1 MPPTSL
7 AARRNGTGWRDAMI
21 PDRSTTP
28 DTGTKTASAGRGGEE
43 QVHETSGSWPLGSS
57 ERPLRV
63 AVIGSGPSGFYAI
76 AALFKADGLEAD
88 VDLFDRLPTPFGL
101 VRGGVAPDHQKI
113 KNVIRVYNRTA
124 QHDRFRFFGN
134 VELGRDISVDD
145 LRRHYDH
152 IVYATGNES
161 DRKMGIPGEDLPG
174 VHSATE
180 FVGWYNGHPDFQD
193 RSFDLASARRVAV
206 VGNGNVAMDVTRVL
220 ARSPDELAPT
230 DITAE
235 SLAVL
240 RESRVEEVILLGRRG
255 PAQAAFSPQEIKE
268 VGSLEGVNLLVSEAE
283 MDLDEIS
290 STWLEESAAPSAR
303 RNVTYLSEIAGAT
316 AGDDDRLVTCRFL
329 VSPIDL
335 QAGDDGRVRRV
346 VIEKNEL
353 YAAEDGTP
361 RPRGTGETETL
372 DVDLVF
378 KAVGYRGVPLPGVP
392 FHERW
397 GILPNDEGR
406 LQTEPDGEV
415 VPGQYVVGWAKRG
428 PTGLI
433 GTNSPDSTATVKKML
448 EDIDGVT
455 APADPAG
462 APERIVELLRERG
475 VDFVSFDDWN
485 RLDEDEVRLGEAQN
499 KVREKYTDVESMMA
513 AVNRLR

>member
-1 MPPTSL
+1 MS
-7 AARRNGTGWRDAMI
+7 DS
-21 PDRSTTP
+21 PD
-28 DTGTKTASAGRGGEE
+28 
-43 QVHETSGSWPLGSS
+43 HLPLGSS

-76 AALFKADGLEAD
+76 AALFKAEGIEAD

-124 QHDRFRFFGN
+124 QHERFRFFGN

-180 FVGWYNGHPDFQD
+180 FVGWFNGHPDFQD
-193 RSFDLASARRVAV
+193 RSFDLATARRVAV

-220 ARSPDELAPT
+220 VRHPDELAPT

-240 RESRVEEVILLGRRG
+240 RESNVEEVVLLGRRG

-268 VGSLEGVNLLVSEAE
+268 IGSLDGVSLLVSEEA
-283 MDLDEIS
+283 MDLDEVS
-290 STWLEESAAPSAR
+290 RTWLEAGAARSVT
-303 RNVTYLSEIAGAT
+303 RNVDYLTEIAGAE
-316 AGDDDRLVTCRFL
+316 AGAGNRRVSCRFL
-329 VSPIDL
+329 VSPIEL
-335 QAGDDGRVRRV
+335 QAGDDGRVARV
-346 VIEKNEL
+346 VIEENEL
-353 YAAEDGTP
+353 YASDDGTP
-361 RPRGTGETETL
+361 RPRGAGRTETL
-372 DVDLVF
+372 EVDLVF

-397 GILPNDEGR
+397 GLLPNDEGR
-406 LQTEPDGEV
+406 LLTAPDGEA

-448 EDIDGVT
+448 EDIEGVT
-455 APADPAG
+455 ATADPAK
-462 APERIVELLRERG
+462 APDQIVELLERRG
-475 VDFVSFDDWN
+475 VDFVTFDDWT
-485 RLDEDEVRLGEAQN
+485 RLDEDEVALGEAQN
-499 KVREKYTDVESMMA
+499 KVREKYTNVESMMA

>member
-1 MPPTSL
+1 M
-7 AARRNGTGWRDAMI
+7 
-21 PDRSTTP
+21 
-28 DTGTKTASAGRGGEE
+28 
-43 QVHETSGSWPLGSS
+43 HETSGSWHLGSS

-76 AALFKADGLEAD
+76 AALFKADGVTAD

-124 QHDRFRFFGN
+124 LHDRFRFFGN
-134 VELGRDISVDD
+134 VELGRDVSVED
-145 LRRHYDH
+145 LLRHYDQ
-152 IVYATGNES
+152 IVYATGNGS
-161 DRKMGIPGEDLPG
+161 DRKMGVPGEELPG

-180 FVGWYNGHPDFQD
+180 FVGWYNGHPDYQD

-206 VGNGNVAMDVTRVL
+206 VGNGNVAMDVTRIL
-220 ARSPDELAPT
+220 ARNPDELAAT

-235 SLAVL
+235 SLAAL
-240 RESRVEEVILLGRRG
+240 RESRVEEIVLLGRRG

-268 VGSLEGVNLLVSEAE
+268 IGSLDGVSLLVSEAE
-283 MDLDEIS
+283 MDLDELS
-290 STWLEESAAPSAR
+290 DAWLAEVAAPSAR
-303 RNVTYLSEIAGAT
+303 RNVNYLTAIAGAG
-316 AGDDDRLVTCRFL
+316 AGAGDRLVTCRFL

-335 QAGDDGRVRRV
+335 QAGDDGRVSRV

-353 YAAEDGTP
+353 YAADDGTP
-361 RPRGTGETETL
+361 RPRGAGEKETL

-378 KAVGYRGVPLPGVP
+378 KAVGYRGSPLPGVP

-397 GILPNDEGR
+397 GILPNHEGR
-406 LQTEPDGEV
+406 LLTEPEGET

-433 GTNSPDSTATVKKML
+433 GTNSPDSTATVRKML

-455 APADPAG
+455 APADPAR

-475 VDFVSFDDWN
+475 VDFVTFDDWN
-485 RLDEDEVRLGEAQN
+485 RLNDEELRRGEARN

>member
-1 MPPTSL
+1 MHES
-7 AARRNGTGWRDAMI
+7 
-21 PDRSTTP
+21 PDNR
-28 DTGTKTASAGRGGEE
+28 
-43 QVHETSGSWPLGSS
+43 PLGSS

-63 AVIGSGPSGFYAI
+63 AVVGSGPSGFYAI
-76 AALFKADGLEAD
+76 AALFKADGIEAD

-124 QHDRFRFFGN
+124 QHERFRFFGN
-134 VELGRDISVDD
+134 VEFGHDLTVED

-161 DRKMGIPGEDLPG
+161 DRKMGIPGEDLAG
-174 VHSATE
+174 VYSATE

-220 ARSPDELAPT
+220 VRSPDELAPT

-240 RESRVEEVILLGRRG
+240 RESSVEEVVLLGRRG

-268 VGSLEGVNLLVSEAE
+268 IGSLEGVSLLVSEAE
-283 MDLDEIS
+283 MDLDAIS
-290 STWLEESAAPSAR
+290 RAWLEEGAARSAT
-303 RNVTYLSEIAGAT
+303 RNVDYLTEVAGAE
-316 AGDDDRLVTCRFL
+316 AGGGDRRVSCRFL
-329 VSPIDL
+329 VSPIEL
-335 QAGDDGRVRRV
+335 LAGDDGAVNRV
-346 VIEKNEL
+346 VIEQNEL
-353 YAAEDGTP
+353 YASDDGTP
-361 RPRGTGETETL
+361 RPRGTGRTETME
-372 DVDLVF
+372 VDLVF
-378 KAVGYRGVPLPGVP
+378 KAVGYRGIPLPGVP

-406 LQTEPDGEV
+406 LQTGPDGEV
-415 VPGQYVVGWAKRG
+415 VPGEYVVGWAKRG

-433 GTNSPDSTATVKKML
+433 GTNSPDSTATVKKMI

-455 APADPAG
+455 APADPAK
-462 APERIVELLRERG
+462 APDAIVDVLRERG
-475 VDFVSFDDWN
+475 VDFVTFDDWT
-485 RLDEDEVRLGEAQN
+485 RLDEDEVRLGEARN
-499 KVREKYTDVESMMA
+499 KVREKYTDVDSMMA

>member
-1 MPPTSL
+1 
-7 AARRNGTGWRDAMI
+7 MI
-21 PDRSTTP
+21 PDRSAIP
-28 DTGTKTASAGRGGEE
+28 NRKTRAATAAREGEE
-43 QVHETSGSWPLGSS
+43 RVQETLEDRPLGSN

-76 AALFKADGLEAD
+76 AALFKADGIEAD

-124 QHDRFRFFGN
+124 QHERFRFFGN

-220 ARSPDELAPT
+220 VRDTDELAPT

-235 SLAVL
+235 SLEVL
-240 RESRVEEVILLGRRG
+240 RKSAVHEVVLLGRRG

-268 VGSLEGVNLLVSEAE
+268 IGSLEGASLLVSQEE

-290 STWLEESAAPSAR
+290 SAWLEKGAARSAQ
-303 RNVTYLSEIAGAT
+303 RNVDYLTEVAGAQ
-316 AGDDDRLVTCRFL
+316 AGADERLVTCRFL
-329 VSPIDL
+329 VSPIEL
-335 QAGDDGRVRRV
+335 VAGDDGRVAQV

-353 YAAEDGTP
+353 YSSDDGTP
-361 RPRGTGETETL
+361 RPRGTGVTETF
-372 DVDLVF
+372 DVELVF

-433 GTNSPDSTATVKKML
+433 GTNSPDSTATVKKMI

-455 APADPAG
+455 APADPAK
-462 APERIVELLRERG
+462 APERIVELLRARG
-475 VDFVSFDDWN
+475 VDFVTFDDWN
-485 RLDEDEVRLGEAQN
+485 RLDEDEVRLGEARN
-499 KVREKYTDVESMMA
+499 KVREKYTDVDSMMA

>member
-1 MPPTSL
+1 V
-7 AARRNGTGWRDAMI
+7 
-21 PDRSTTP
+21 
-28 DTGTKTASAGRGGEE
+28 
-43 QVHETSGSWPLGSS
+43 QETLENRPLGSS
-57 ERPLRV
+57 DRPLRV

-76 AALFKADGLEAD
+76 AALFKADGIEAD

-124 QHDRFRFFGN
+124 QHERFRFFGN

-145 LRRHYDH
+145 L
-152 IVYATGNES
+152 
-161 DRKMGIPGEDLPG
+161 
-174 VHSATE
+174 
-180 FVGWYNGHPDFQD
+180 VGWYNGHPDFQD

-220 ARSPDELAPT
+220 VRDTDELAPT

-235 SLAVL
+235 SLEVL
-240 RESRVEEVILLGRRG
+240 RKSAVREVVLLGRRG

-268 VGSLEGVNLLVSEAE
+268 IGSLEGSSLLVTQEE

-290 STWLEESAAPSAR
+290 SAWLEKGAAPSAR
-303 RNVTYLSEIAGAT
+303 RNVTYLTEIAGAE
-316 AGDDDRLVTCRFL
+316 AEAADRLVTCRFL
-329 VSPIDL
+329 VSPIEL
-335 QAGDDGRVRRV
+335 VAGDDGRVARV

-353 YAAEDGTP
+353 YASDDGSP
-361 RPRGTGETETL
+361 RPRGTGETETF

-433 GTNSPDSTATVKKML
+433 GTNSPDSTATVKKMI

-455 APADPAG
+455 ATPDPAK
-462 APERIVELLRERG
+462 APERIVELLRDRG
-475 VDFVSFDDWN
+475 VDFVTFDDWN
-485 RLDEDEVRLGEAQN
+485 RLDEDEVRLGEARN
-499 KVREKYTDVESMMA
+499 KVREKYTAVESMMA

>member
-1 MPPTSL
+1 MPATNRG
-7 AARRNGTGWRDAMI
+7 ACFNGAGRCDAMI
-21 PDRSTTP
+21 PDRSAIP
-28 DTGTKTASAGRGGEE
+28 DTKTEAAIAVREGEKR
-43 QVHETSGSWPLGSS
+43 VHNLENRPLGSS

-76 AALFKADGLEAD
+76 AALFKVDGVEAD

-124 QHDRFRFFGN
+124 QHERFRFFGN
-134 VELGRDISVDD
+134 VELGPDISVDD

-193 RSFDLASARRVAV
+193 RSFDLAAARRIAV

-220 ARSPDELAPT
+220 ARSTDELAPT

-240 RESRVEEVILLGRRG
+240 RQSAVEEVVLLGRRG

-268 VGSLEGVNLLVSEAE
+268 IGSLEGVSLLVSEEE
-283 MDLDEIS
+283 MDLEEIS

-303 RNVTYLSEIAGAT
+303 RNVIYLSEIAGAEAT
-316 AGDDDRLVTCRFL
+316 AGDRLVSCRFL
-329 VSPIDL
+329 VSPIEL
-335 QAGDDGRVRRV
+335 QAGEDGRVAQV

-353 YAAEDGTP
+353 YASDDGTP

-406 LQTEPDGEV
+406 LLQSEDGSV
-415 VPGQYVVGWAKRG
+415 VPGQYAVGWAKRG

-433 GTNSPDSTATVKKML
+433 GTNSPDSTATVKKMI

-455 APADPAG
+455 ASADPAK
-462 APERIVELLRERG
+462 APEKVVELLRERG
-475 VDFVSFDDWN
+475 VDFVTFDDWN

-499 KVREKYTDVESMMA
+499 KVREKYTNVASMMA
-513 AVNRLR
+513 AVGRLR

>member
-1 MPPTSL
+1 MPTTDRGASPNGRQQV
-7 AARRNGTGWRDAMI
+7 RRYDTRPIGCPDPGTEA
-21 PDRSTTP
+21 
-28 DTGTKTASAGRGGEE
+28 ASAVREGEKR
-43 QVHETSGSWPLGSS
+43 VNETLENRPLGSS

-76 AALFKADGLEAD
+76 AALFKTDGVEAD

-124 QHDRFRFFGN
+124 QHERFRFFGN

-180 FVGWYNGHPDFQD
+180 FVGWFNGHPDFQD
-193 RSFDLASARRVAV
+193 RSFDLASARRIAV

-220 ARSPDELAPT
+220 VRNPDELAPT

-240 RESRVEEVILLGRRG
+240 RESNVEEVVLLGRRG

-268 VGSLEGVNLLVSEAE
+268 IGSLEGVTLLVSEQE

-290 STWLEESAAPSAR
+290 SGWLENGAARSAQ
-303 RNVTYLSEIAGAT
+303 RNVAYLTEVAGAR
-316 AGDDDRLVTCRFL
+316 AGAGDRLVTCRFL
-329 VSPIDL
+329 VSPIEL
-335 QAGDDGRVRRV
+335 QAGDDGRVARV

-353 YAAEDGTP
+353 YASDDGTP

-406 LQTEPDGEV
+406 LQTEQDGDV

-448 EDIDGVT
+448 EDIDGAT
-455 APADPAG
+455 AAPDPAK
-462 APERIVELLRERG
+462 APGKIVELLENRG
-475 VDFVSFDDWN
+475 VDFVTFDDWT
-485 RLDEDEVRLGEAQN
+485 RLDEDEVALGEAQN
-499 KVREKYTDVESMMA
+499 KVREKYTNIQSMMT

>member
-1 MPPTSL
+1 MHDSPPNPL
-7 AARRNGTGWRDAMI
+7 
-21 PDRSTTP
+21 
-28 DTGTKTASAGRGGEE
+28 
-43 QVHETSGSWPLGSS
+43 LGSG

-76 AALFKADGLEAD
+76 AALFKADGVEAD

-124 QHDRFRFFGN
+124 QHERFRFFGN
-134 VELGRDISVDD
+134 VEFGRDLTVED
-145 LRRHYDH
+145 LERHYDH

-161 DRKMGIPGEDLPG
+161 DRKMGIPGEDLAG
-174 VHSATE
+174 VYSATE

-220 ARSPDELAPT
+220 VRSPDELAPT

-240 RESRVEEVILLGRRG
+240 RESAVEEVVLLGRRG

-268 VGSLEGVNLLVSEAE
+268 IGSLDGVSLLVSEEA

-290 STWLEESAAPSAR
+290 RTWLEEGAARSAQ
-303 RNVTYLSEIAGAT
+303 RNVAYLTEVAGAE
-316 AGDDDRLVTCRFL
+316 AGDGDRLVSCRFL
-329 VSPIDL
+329 VSPIEL
-335 QAGDDGRVRRV
+335 VAGDDGSVDRV
-346 VIEKNEL
+346 VIEHNEL
-353 YAAEDGTP
+353 YASDDGTP
-361 RPRGTGETETL
+361 RPRGTGQTETL

-406 LQTEPDGEV
+406 LLTAPDGDV

-448 EDIDGVT
+448 EDIDGAT
-455 APADPAG
+455 AAPDPAK
-462 APERIVELLRERG
+462 APEKIVELLRDRD
-475 VDFVSFDDWN
+475 VDFVTFDDWT
-485 RLDEDEVRLGEAQN
+485 RLDEDEVRLGEAAN
-499 KVREKYTDVESMMA
+499 KVREKYTDVATMMEA
-513 AVNRLR
+513 IRRLR

>member
-1 MPPTSL
+1 MS
-7 AARRNGTGWRDAMI
+7 DS
-21 PDRSTTP
+21 PD
-28 DTGTKTASAGRGGEE
+28 
-43 QVHETSGSWPLGSS
+43 HLPLGSS
-57 ERPLRV
+57 ERLLRV

-76 AALFKADGLEAD
+76 AALFKAEGIEAD

-124 QHDRFRFFGN
+124 QHERFRFFGN
-134 VELGRDISVDD
+134 VEFGRDLTLED
-145 LRRHYDH
+145 LKRHYDH

-180 FVGWYNGHPDFQD
+180 FVGWFNGHPDFQD
-193 RSFDLASARRVAV
+193 RSFDLASARRIAV

-220 ARSPDELAPT
+220 VRDPDELAPT

-240 RESRVEEVILLGRRG
+240 RESNVEEVVLLGRRG

-268 VGSLEGVNLLVSEAE
+268 IGSLDGVSLLVSEEA
-283 MDLDEIS
+283 MDLDEVS
-290 STWLEESAAPSAR
+290 RTWLEAGAARSVT
-303 RNVTYLSEIAGAT
+303 RNVDYLTEIAGAE
-316 AGDDDRLVTCRFL
+316 AGAGSRRVSCRFL
-329 VSPIDL
+329 VSPIEL
-335 QAGDDGRVRRV
+335 QAGDDGRVARV
-346 VIEKNEL
+346 VIEENEL
-353 YAAEDGTP
+353 YASDDGTP
-361 RPRGTGETETL
+361 RPRGAGRTETL
-372 DVDLVF
+372 EVDLVF

-397 GILPNDEGR
+397 GLLPNDEGR
-406 LQTEPDGEV
+406 LLTAPDGEV

-448 EDIDGVT
+448 EDIEGVT
-455 APADPAG
+455 ATADPAK
-462 APERIVELLRERG
+462 APDRIVELLESRN
-475 VDFVSFDDWN
+475 VDFVTFDDWT
-485 RLDEDEVRLGEAQN
+485 RLDEDEVAIGQARN
-499 KVREKYTDVESMMA
+499 KVREKYTNVESMMA

>member
-1 MPPTSL
+1 MI
-7 AARRNGTGWRDAMI
+7 RDRSAI
-21 PDRSTTP
+21 PD
-28 DTGTKTASAGRGGEE
+28 TKTRTAFAVREGEE
-43 QVHETSGSWPLGSS
+43 RVRHTLENRPLGSS

-63 AVIGSGPSGFYAI
+63 AAIGSGPSGFYAI
-76 AALFKADGLEAD
+76 AALFKADGVEAD

-124 QHDRFRFFGN
+124 QHERFRFFGN

-161 DRKMGIPGEDLPG
+161 DRRMGIPGEDLAG

-193 RSFDLASARRVAV
+193 RSFDLAAARRVAV

-220 ARSPDELAPT
+220 ARSTDELAPT

-240 RESRVEEVILLGRRG
+240 RQSAVEEVVLLGRRG

-268 VGSLEGVNLLVSEAE
+268 IGSLEGVSLLVSEEE
-283 MDLDEIS
+283 MKLDEIS
-290 STWLEESAAPSAR
+290 RTWLKETAARSAQRNVAYLTEVAGAEASAR
-303 RNVTYLSEIAGAT
+303 
-316 AGDDDRLVTCRFL
+316 DRLVTCRFL
-329 VSPIDL
+329 VSPIEL
-335 QAGDDGRVRRV
+335 QAGDDGRVAQV

-361 RPRGTGETETL
+361 RPRGTGETEIL

-406 LQTEPDGEV
+406 LLTEQDGEV

-433 GTNSPDSTATVKKML
+433 GTNSADSTATVKKML

-455 APADPAG
+455 APADPAK
-462 APERIVELLRERG
+462 APEKIVELLRERG
-475 VDFVSFDDWN
+475 VDFVTFDDWT
-485 RLDEDEVRLGEAQN
+485 RLDEDEVRLGEAQK
-499 KVREKYTDVESMMA
+499 KVREKYTNVESMMA

>member
-1 MPPTSL
+1 MHDSPTNPL
-7 AARRNGTGWRDAMI
+7 
-21 PDRSTTP
+21 
-28 DTGTKTASAGRGGEE
+28 
-43 QVHETSGSWPLGSS
+43 LGSG

-76 AALFKADGLEAD
+76 AALFKADGVEAD

-124 QHDRFRFFGN
+124 QHERFRFFGN
-134 VELGRDISVDD
+134 VEFGRDLTVED
-145 LRRHYDH
+145 LGRHYDH

-161 DRKMGIPGEDLPG
+161 DRKMGIPGEDLAG
-174 VHSATE
+174 VYSATE

-220 ARSPDELAPT
+220 VRSPDELAPT

-240 RESRVEEVILLGRRG
+240 RESAVEEVVLLGRRG

-268 VGSLEGVNLLVSEAE
+268 IGSLDGVSLLVSEEA

-290 STWLEESAAPSAR
+290 RTWLEEGAARSAQ
-303 RNVTYLSEIAGAT
+303 RNVAYLTEVAGAE
-316 AGDDDRLVTCRFL
+316 AGDGDRLVSCRFL
-329 VSPIDL
+329 VSPIEL
-335 QAGDDGRVRRV
+335 VAGDDGSVDRV
-346 VIEKNEL
+346 VIEQNEL
-353 YAAEDGTP
+353 YASDDGTP

-406 LQTEPDGEV
+406 LLTATDGDV

-448 EDIDGVT
+448 EDIDGTT
-455 APADPAG
+455 AAPDPAK
-462 APERIVELLRERG
+462 APEKIVELLRDRD
-475 VDFVSFDDWN
+475 VDFVTFDDWT
-485 RLDEDEVRLGEAQN
+485 RLDEDEVRLGEAAN
-499 KVREKYTDVESMMA
+499 KVREKYTHVESMMK

>member
-1 MPPTSL
+1 MNEIL
-7 AARRNGTGWRDAMI
+7 ENR
-21 PDRSTTP
+21 
-28 DTGTKTASAGRGGEE
+28 
-43 QVHETSGSWPLGSS
+43 PLGSS

-76 AALFKADGLEAD
+76 AALFKADGVDAD

-124 QHDRFRFFGN
+124 THERFRFFGN
-134 VELGRDISVDD
+134 VELGRDLSVAD

-161 DRKMGIPGEDLPG
+161 DRKMGIPGEDLAG

-206 VGNGNVAMDVTRVL
+206 VGNGNVAMDVTRIL
-220 ARSPDELAPT
+220 ARRPDDLAPT
-230 DITAE
+230 DITAD
-235 SLAVL
+235 SLAAL
-240 RESRVEEVILLGRRG
+240 RESKVEEIVLLGRRG

-268 VGSLEGVNLLVSEAE
+268 IGSLDGVSLLVSEEA
-283 MDLDEIS
+283 MDLDTIS
-290 STWLEESAAPSAR
+290 RTWLEEAAARSAQ
-303 RNVTYLSEIAGAT
+303 RNVGYLTQIAGARAV
-316 AGDDDRLVTCRFL
+316 AGDRLVACRFL
-329 VSPIDL
+329 VSPIEL
-335 QAGDDGRVRRV
+335 LAGVDSRVNRV

-353 YAAEDGTP
+353 YAAADGTP

-406 LQTEPDGEV
+406 LQTGQDGDV

-433 GTNSPDSTATVKKML
+433 GTNSPDSTATVRKML
-448 EDIDGVT
+448 EDIDGVQV
-455 APADPAG
+455 PPDPAKTPR
-462 APERIVELLRERG
+462 AILDLLRERR
-475 VDFVSFDDWN
+475 VDFVTFDDWT
-485 RLDEDEVRLGEAQN
+485 RLDEDEVRRGEARN

>member
-1 MPPTSL
+1 MS
-7 AARRNGTGWRDAMI
+7 DS
-21 PDRSTTP
+21 PD
-28 DTGTKTASAGRGGEE
+28 
-43 QVHETSGSWPLGSS
+43 HLPLGSS

-76 AALFKADGLEAD
+76 AALFKAEGIEAD

-124 QHDRFRFFGN
+124 QHERFRFFGN

-180 FVGWYNGHPDFQD
+180 FVGWFNGHPDFQD
-193 RSFDLASARRVAV
+193 RSFDLATARRVAV

-220 ARSPDELAPT
+220 VRHPDELAPT

-240 RESRVEEVILLGRRG
+240 RESNVEEVVLLGRRG

-268 VGSLEGVNLLVSEAE
+268 IGSLDGVSLLVSEEA
-283 MDLDEIS
+283 MDLDEVS
-290 STWLEESAAPSAR
+290 RTWLEAGAARSVT
-303 RNVTYLSEIAGAT
+303 RNVDYLTEIAGAE
-316 AGDDDRLVTCRFL
+316 AGAGNRRVSCRFL
-329 VSPIDL
+329 VSPIEL
-335 QAGDDGRVRRV
+335 QAGDDGRVARV
-346 VIEKNEL
+346 VIEENEL
-353 YAAEDGTP
+353 YASDDGTP
-361 RPRGTGETETL
+361 RPRGAGRTETL
-372 DVDLVF
+372 EVDLVF

-397 GILPNDEGR
+397 GLLPNDEGR
-406 LQTEPDGEV
+406 LLTAPDAEV

-448 EDIDGVT
+448 EDIEGVT
-455 APADPAG
+455 ATADPAK
-462 APERIVELLRERG
+462 APDQIVELLESRS
-475 VDFVSFDDWN
+475 VNFVTFDDWT
-485 RLDEDEVRLGEAQN
+485 RLDEDEVALGEAQN
-499 KVREKYTDVESMMA
+499 KVREKYTNVESMMA

>member
-1 MPPTSL
+1 M
-7 AARRNGTGWRDAMI
+7 N
-21 PDRSTTP
+21 
-28 DTGTKTASAGRGGEE
+28 
-43 QVHETSGSWPLGSS
+43 ETSENRPIGST

-63 AVIGSGPSGFYAI
+63 AVVGSGPSGFYAI
-76 AALFKADGLEAD
+76 AALFKVDGVKAD

-124 QHDRFRFFGN
+124 RHERFRFFGN

-145 LRRHYDH
+145 LRRHYDQV
-152 IVYATGNES
+152 VYATGNES

-240 RESRVEEVILLGRRG
+240 RESRVEEIVLLGRRG

-268 VGSLEGVNLLVSEAE
+268 IGALEGVSLLVTEQA
-283 MDLDEIS
+283 MDLDEVS
-290 STWLEESAAPSAR
+290 RTWLEESAARSAQ
-303 RNVTYLSEIAGAT
+303 RNVAYLTEIAGAQ
-316 AGDDDRLVTCRFL
+316 AGAGDRLVTCRFL
-329 VSPIDL
+329 VSPIEL
-335 QAGDDGRVRRV
+335 LAGDDGRVNRV

-353 YAAEDGTP
+353 YASADGTP
-361 RPRGTGETETL
+361 RPRGAGETETL
-372 DVDLVF
+372 GVDLVF

-406 LQTEPDGEV
+406 LQTEPDGDV

-433 GTNSPDSTATVKKML
+433 GTNSPDSTATVTKML
-448 EDIDGVT
+448 EDIDGVS
-455 APADPAG
+455 APADPAKTPR
-462 APERIVELLRERG
+462 AILDLLRERD
-475 VDFVSFDDWN
+475 VDFVTFDDWT
-485 RLDEDEVRLGEAQN
+485 RLDEDEVRRGEARN

-513 AVNRLR
+513 TVNRLR

>member
-1 MPPTSL
+1 MHES
-7 AARRNGTGWRDAMI
+7 
-21 PDRSTTP
+21 PDNR
-28 DTGTKTASAGRGGEE
+28 
-43 QVHETSGSWPLGSS
+43 PLGSS

-76 AALFKADGLEAD
+76 AALFKADGVEAG

-124 QHDRFRFFGN
+124 QHERFRFFGN
-134 VELGRDISVDD
+134 VEFGRDLTIED
-145 LRRHYDH
+145 LKRHYDH

-161 DRKMGIPGEDLPG
+161 DRKMGIPGEDLAG
-174 VHSATE
+174 VYSATE

-220 ARSPDELAPT
+220 VRSPDELAPT

-235 SLAVL
+235 SLAAL
-240 RESRVEEVILLGRRG
+240 RESSVEEVVLLGRRG

-268 VGSLEGVNLLVSEAE
+268 IGSLDGVALLVGEDE
-283 MDLDEIS
+283 MDLDAIS
-290 STWLEESAAPSAR
+290 RSWLEDGAARSAT
-303 RNVTYLSEIAGAT
+303 RNVDYLTEVAGAV
-316 AGDDDRLVTCRFL
+316 AGDGDRRVSCRFL
-329 VSPIDL
+329 VSPIEL
-335 QAGDDGRVRRV
+335 LAGDDGAVGRV
-346 VIEKNEL
+346 VIEYNEL
-353 YAAEDGTP
+353 YASDDGTP
-361 RPRGTGETETL
+361 RPRGTGRTETL

-392 FHERW
+392 FHESW

-406 LQTEPDGEV
+406 LQTEPDGDI

-455 APADPAG
+455 APPDPAR
-462 APERIVELLRERG
+462 APEAVVDLLRDRG
-475 VDFVSFDDWN
+475 VDFVTFDDWT
-485 RLDEDEVRLGEAQN
+485 RLDEDEVRLGQEQD

>member
-1 MPPTSL
+1 MS
-7 AARRNGTGWRDAMI
+7 DS
-21 PDRSTTP
+21 PD
-28 DTGTKTASAGRGGEE
+28 
-43 QVHETSGSWPLGSS
+43 HLPLGSS

-76 AALFKADGLEAD
+76 AALFKAEGIEAD

-124 QHDRFRFFGN
+124 QHERFRFFGN

-180 FVGWYNGHPDFQD
+180 FVGWFNGHPDFQD
-193 RSFDLASARRVAV
+193 RSFDLATARRVAV

-220 ARSPDELAPT
+220 VRHPDELAPT

-240 RESRVEEVILLGRRG
+240 RESNVEEVVLLGRRG

-268 VGSLEGVNLLVSEAE
+268 IGSLDGVSLLVSEEA
-283 MDLDEIS
+283 MDLDEVS
-290 STWLEESAAPSAR
+290 RTWLEAGAARSVT
-303 RNVTYLSEIAGAT
+303 RNVDYLTEIAGAE
-316 AGDDDRLVTCRFL
+316 AGAGNRRVSCRFL
-329 VSPIDL
+329 VSPIEL
-335 QAGDDGRVRRV
+335 QAGDDGRVARV
-346 VIEKNEL
+346 VIEENEL
-353 YAAEDGTP
+353 YASDDGTP
-361 RPRGTGETETL
+361 RPRGAGRTETL
-372 DVDLVF
+372 EVDLVF

-397 GILPNDEGR
+397 GLLPNDEGR
-406 LQTEPDGEV
+406 LLTAPDAEV

-448 EDIDGVT
+448 EDIEGVT
-455 APADPAG
+455 ATADPAK
-462 APERIVELLRERG
+462 APDQIVELLERRG
-475 VDFVSFDDWN
+475 VDFVTFDDWT
-485 RLDEDEVRLGEAQN
+485 RLDEDEVALGEAQN
-499 KVREKYTDVESMMA
+499 KVREKYTNVESMMA

>member
-1 MPPTSL
+1 MHESPPNPL
-7 AARRNGTGWRDAMI
+7 
-21 PDRSTTP
+21 
-28 DTGTKTASAGRGGEE
+28 
-43 QVHETSGSWPLGSS
+43 LGSD

-76 AALFKADGLEAD
+76 AALFKADGVEAD

-124 QHDRFRFFGN
+124 QHERFRFFGN
-134 VELGRDISVDD
+134 VEFGHDLTVED

-161 DRKMGIPGEDLPG
+161 DRKMGIPGEDLAG

-220 ARSPDELAPT
+220 VRSPDELAPT

-240 RESRVEEVILLGRRG
+240 RESAVEEVVLLGRRG

-268 VGSLEGVNLLVSEAE
+268 IGSLDGVSLLVSEEA

-290 STWLEESAAPSAR
+290 RTWLEEGAARSAQ
-303 RNVTYLSEIAGAT
+303 RNVAYLTEVAGAE
-316 AGDDDRLVTCRFL
+316 AGDRNRLVSCRFL
-329 VSPIDL
+329 VSPIEL
-335 QAGDDGRVRRV
+335 VAGDDGSVGRVE
-346 VIEKNEL
+346 IEHNEL
-353 YAAEDGTP
+353 YASDDGTP

-406 LQTEPDGEV
+406 LLTAPDGDV

-455 APADPAG
+455 APADPAK
-462 APERIVELLRERG
+462 APDAIVDLLRERD

-485 RLDEDEVRLGEAQN
+485 RLDEDEVRLGDAAN
-499 KVREKYTDVESMMA
+499 KVREKYTHVESMMEA
-513 AVNRLR
+513 IRRLR